1 MTRTDVMASSRPQAA
16 DAASITNR
24 SSGRARRLTVLLVA
38 LVALALALAPAAA
51 LAAGT
56 TTGYNQEP
64 PKPTTTSTTPSSGV
78 APSKESEKP
87 AATTP
92 TSETAPT
99 TTTAP
104 STEKALPFTGF
115 DLRWEIGL
123 GLLLITGGLSIFLMQ
138 RRQRRAGGR

>member
-24 SSGRARRLTVLLVA
+24 ASGRARRLTVLLMA
-38 LVALALALAPAAA
+38 LVALALAPAAA
-51 LAAGT
+51 LATGT

-87 AATTP
+87 TTTP
-92 TSETAPT
+92 ASETAPT

-123 GLLLITGGLSIFLMQ
+123 GLLLIAGGLSIFLMQ